1 MKKDIIQELAKK
13 AGLTVDADGEIGPTF
28 YGSVSDGYV
37 KFAEIIIKE
46 CGGIYDKIDNGNQ
59 HLGTTDYLK
68 ALALHFGKIK

>member
-1 MKKDIIQELAKK
+1 MKKDIIKELAKK
-13 AGLTVDADGEIGPTF
+13 AGLTVDDDGEIGPAF

-68 ALALHFGKIK
+68 ALILHFGMKK

>member
-1 MKKDIIQELAKK
+1 MNKDIIKELAIK
-13 AGLTVDADGEIGPTF
+13 AGLTVDEDGEIGPAF
-28 YGSVSDGYV
+28 YGSVSNGYE